1 MFEPFGLL
9 ARRGTAQTTAAVT
22 HDRHL
27 TQREGL
33 CCLHNALTRR
43 AWTLG
48 LAVPPIAGAPDP
60 KPPKEAT
67 VYCINTTSGNVECRN
82 AEEEGRVLLM
92 CCTVCL
98 AGFECCHHTAVFLLY
113 SYCVRV
119 QTILGHTMKKT
130 VVTGRR
136 VVDGVAREIEDPR
149 LPGLMRRTVACE

>member
-92 CCTVCL
+92 CTLLSVSRL
-98 AGFECCHHTAVFLLY
+98 SLGSSVVIIQLY
-113 SYCVRV
+113 SSLIACVFK
-119 QTILGHTMKKT
+119 QFSDI
-130 VVTGRR
+130 
-136 VVDGVAREIEDPR
+136 PW
-149 LPGLMRRTVACE
+149 